1 MTVKQAVKENKM
13 ISVILTILASGLMAW
28 GIWVTDAAYQVKY
41 GKQLIESRQAIAILQ
56 QDAIIKVANDDILS
70 LRATDVIMRDELK
83 QQRDMIHNNHQEVLR
98 ILLNIQKRIRE

>member
-13 ISVILTILASGLMAW
+13 ISVILTILASGLMTW

-41 GKQLIESRQAIAILQ
+41 GKQLIESRQAIAVLK
-56 QDAIIKVANDDILS
+56 QDAEIKVMYDDIFDMKK
-70 LRATDVIMRDELK
+70 TDVLLRDELK
-83 QQRDMIHNNHQEVLR
+83 QQRDMIHNNQQEVLR